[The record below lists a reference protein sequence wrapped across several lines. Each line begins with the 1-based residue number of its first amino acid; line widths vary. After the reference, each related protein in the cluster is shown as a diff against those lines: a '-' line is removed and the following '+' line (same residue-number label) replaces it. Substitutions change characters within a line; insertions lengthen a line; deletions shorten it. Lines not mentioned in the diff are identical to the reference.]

1 MTKALEVKNLNKR
14 YGNKNAI
21 NNVSFSIDNGKI
33 VGLLGPNG
41 SGKTTFIKMAVGL
54 LKKNSGEIIVDGT
67 IVGVET
73 KALVSY
79 LPDKDFLYKW
89 MKIKDAIQF
98 FIDFYD
104 DFDEEKC
111 EKLLSLMKLDNN
123 QKIKTLSKGMLEK
136 LHLTLVLSRNAKLYV
151 LDEPIAGVD
160 PVAREKILNA
170 IIENFSGE
178 GSMLIT
184 THLVRD
190 IEKLFDDVLFIK
202 EGRIVKQGNAE
213 DIRLENKM
221 SIDEIFRDIFAE

>member
-1 MTKALEVKNLNKR
+1 MEKALEVKNLNKR
-14 YGNKNAI
+14 YGDKNAI
-21 NNVSFSIDNGKI
+21 NDVSFSIDNGKI

-41 SGKTTFIKMAVGL
+41 SGKTTFIKMVVGL
-54 LKKNSGEIIVDGT
+54 LKKNSGEILIDGT
-67 IVGVET
+67 KVGVET

-89 MKIKDAIQF
+89 MRIKDAIQF
-98 FIDFYD
+98 FVDFYD
-104 DFDEEKC
+104 DFDEKKC
-111 EKLLSLMKLDNN
+111 EELLLLMKLDKN

-136 LHLTLVLSRNAKLYV
+136 LNLTLVLSRNAKLYI

-170 IIENFSGE
+170 IINNFSGE

-190 IEKLFDDVLFIK
+190 IEKLFDEVLFIK
-202 EGRIVKQGNAE
+202 EGQIVEQGNAE
-213 DIRLENKM
+213 DLRMKNKM